1 MSCSGCWFPSKYI
14 RARLILGPLNT
25 GVCEGCAD
33 VLAKWG
39 IPPKIRGRF
48 FKSLERRGCCGYPMI
63 LDYVWMCDDGDE
75 KKF

>member
-1 MSCSGCWFPSKYI
+1 VSCSGYWCPTKLNQ
-14 RARLILGPLNT
+14 ARMILGPLNT

-48 FKSLERRGCCGYPMI
+48 FKSLE
-63 LDYVWMCDDGDE
+63 
-75 KKF
+75 